1 MIHQSI
7 INKLEV
13 LTKYVELEKLVD
25 VNKENYNHVLYEYK
39 LNKGSVECQCSE
51 DRSNVC
57 STKHGHGFVVV
68 LSDGSKSIIGN
79 SCIKKFDSESD
90 IRRHINVLR
99 NTQRRIDKLE
109 SIEKYYSNYNGLL
122 VQVQDMFMEVKE
134 ISSLKMEFNKY
145 LGNER
150 TNFAKSPKLIRVVG
164 GKVRQYIDENG
175 DNKEERNKATYDI
188 ESILG
193 KHIID
198 SEKIFDMFYEA
209 QGRFLKGMNN
219 VKVLL
224 EKIEN
229 SDPSESQINAYRYQ
243 LEEIKEVRRTHKE
256 IVEGWTLFKSNDP
269 RNLVFAYSK
278 PYKLVKYFLESSSL
292 DVKDFCYSIRND
304 FKENKNL
311 DFLILQK

>member
-25 VNKENYNHVLYEYK
+25 VNKENYNQVIYEYK
-39 LNKGSVECQCSE
+39 LNQGSVKCQCSE

-57 STKHGHGFVVV
+57 LMKHGHGFVVV
-68 LSDGSKSIIGN
+68 LNDGSKSIIGN

-90 IRRHINVLR
+90 IRRHINILR

-109 SIEKYYSNYNGLL
+109 SIEKYYSNYNDLL
-122 VQVQDMFMEVKE
+122 AQVENMFMEVEE
-134 ISSLKMEFNKY
+134 ISSLKIEFNKY

-150 TNFAKSPKLIRVVG
+150 ANFVKSPKLIRVVG
-164 GKVRQYIDENG
+164 GKVRKYIDENG
-175 DNKEERNKATYDI
+175 NHKEERNKATYDI
-188 ESILG
+188 GSILG
-193 KHIID
+193 KHIAD
-198 SEKIFDMFYEA
+198 SDKIFDIFYEA

-219 VKVLL
+219 IKVLL

-243 LEEIKEVRRTHKE
+243 LEEIKEVRRTHKG
-256 IVEGWTLFKSNDP
+256 IVEGWNSFKSNDP

-278 PYKLVKYFLESSSL
+278 PYKLVKYFLESSDL
-292 DVKDFCYSIRND
+292 DVKD
-304 FKENKNL
+304 L
-311 DFLILQK
+311 